1 MIGVLLISGIAIAAI
16 YMNRQWTMNDEQ
28 RMVVDGQQAENND
41 SSASPILFDNVPLD
55 SVLGVVAAHYQKV
68 VCFRDEAPRSMK
80 LIMTWQPDAPLDDFL
95 DRLNAFDGLSLR
107 LENDTVFVT
116 NEEEDKP

>member
-1 MIGVLLISGIAIAAI
+1 
-16 YMNRQWTMNDEQ
+16 
-28 RMVVDGQQAENND
+28 
-41 SSASPILFDNVPLD
+41 
-55 SVLGVVAAHYQKV
+55 
-68 VCFRDEAPRSMK
+68 
-80 LIMTWQPDAPLDDFL
+80 MTWQPDAPLDDFL